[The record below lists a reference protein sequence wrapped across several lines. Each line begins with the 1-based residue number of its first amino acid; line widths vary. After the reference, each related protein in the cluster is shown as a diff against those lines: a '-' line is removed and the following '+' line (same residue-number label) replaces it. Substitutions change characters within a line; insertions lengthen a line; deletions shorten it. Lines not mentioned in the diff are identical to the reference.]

1 MKYKPKIG
9 SFKFNYFTFIT
20 NGEFGLFKFGTP
32 WNEVINILGFPPL
45 YEPSGEGTAAL
56 ARYGDL
62 EFAILDERVVTISLQ
77 VDRSEIELPANLMV
91 INFDKTQ
98 LDIAEVQ
105 DILKMY
111 GITWERVELLCDD
124 WIDYYRTSTGVHLSF
139 GGNVLGKVGVAAP
152 DKFWG
157 I

>member
-1 MKYKPKIG
+1 MQ
-9 SFKFNYFTFIT
+9 
-20 NGEFGLFKFGTP
+20 FGTP

-45 YEPSGEGTAAL
+45 YQPPSEGTAAL

-77 VDRSEIELPANLMV
+77 VDQSEIELPANLMV
-91 INFDKTQ
+91 IHFEKAQ

-105 DILKMY
+105 NILKIY

-124 WIDYYRTSTGVHLSF
+124 WIDYYRTSAGVHLSF
-139 GGNVLGKVGVAAP
+139 GGNLLGKIGVADP